1 LTDSD
6 DAPLTSGEANN
17 LFDTLWVYRDTGNG
31 KWSTA
36 DTPVITITSLA
47 LDGNGYQTLLFG
59 DGDPLAAVPTSS
71 AVSFFLV
78 VEIADGAA
86 YQTPSAFQLWFD
98 ADADSLVEEVTSGAS
113 VAVDDAEPVGSGVI
127 QIVGVPTH
135 VLIEDAPSGAGSE
148 IGDVAVASGYSLDLY
163 AISRDEL
170 GHYVAGQPVTWTLT
184 SLSGGVASDD
194 LVPSADTTWARLH
207 GHLTG
212 TARITIEHATLG
224 SDATGII
231 TVAPAPAQMVLSVDP
246 PDMVLGS
253 TVTTTLCASLQ
264 DAGGAP
270 VVDGVPVTFT
280 IVSGSDLGTLPTS
293 PYVAYTAGGQAI
305 TVFTAGTQT
314 GEVIVSAATGELGEQ
329 VSITLKPGLLAA
341 FQMSQYSSYV
351 YAGEGLY
358 QGPRVTAL
366 DAYEN
371 VKMDYT
377 GSVYFL
383 TSDPQATLAT
393 TAGAPY
399 IFTTQDQGVHDFDG
413 AGFVLG
419 TAGMQII
426 TATDGTS
433 AGATGP
439 IEVYPGLTT
448 DSIELS
454 LSDYVIP
461 AGLSVTC
468 TVEAFDAYGNSKGDW
483 TPWCNYTIEEEAKG
497 QWAGNIYTSEV
508 HGTWH
513 IVASTRSNPP
523 RDDMVEL
530 KVIFGGHQVYLPL
543 VGPASETLV
552 LLWL

>member
-1 LTDSD
+1 
-6 DAPLTSGEANN
+6 
-17 LFDTLWVYRDTGNG
+17 
-31 KWSTA
+31 
-36 DTPVITITSLA
+36 
-47 LDGNGYQTLLFG
+47 
-59 DGDPLAAVPTSS
+59 
-71 AVSFFLV
+71 
-78 VEIADGAA
+78 
-86 YQTPSAFQLWFD
+86 
-98 ADADSLVEEVTSGAS
+98 LVEEVTGGAS

-127 QIVGVPTH
+127 QIVSVPTH

-212 TARITIEHATLG
+212 TARVTIEHATLG

-231 TVAPAPAQMVLSVDP
+231 TVAPAPAQMALSVDP

-270 VVDGVPVTFT
+270 VADGVPVTFT
-280 IVSGSDLGTLPTS
+280 IVSGSDLGTLPAS
-293 PYVAYTAGGQAI
+293 PYVAHTAGGQAI
-305 TVFTAGTQT
+305 AVFTAGTQT

-371 VKMDYT
+371 IKTDYT

-543 VGPASETLV
+543 VV
-552 LLWL
+552 R